1 MASFSEKLEYENQL
15 EVAGIFQK
23 ALQDVNTGR
32 WIDYLCMPSWGW
44 LHDRSNFLVDI
55 NTGGN

>member
-32 WIDYLCMPSWGW
+32 
-44 LHDRSNFLVDI
+44 
-55 NTGGN
+55 